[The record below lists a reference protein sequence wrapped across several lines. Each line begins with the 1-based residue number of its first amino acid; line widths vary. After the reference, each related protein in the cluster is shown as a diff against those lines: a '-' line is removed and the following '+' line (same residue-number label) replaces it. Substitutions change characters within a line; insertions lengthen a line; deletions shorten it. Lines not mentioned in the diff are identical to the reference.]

1 MFSRLSIIQITSRT
15 SFRKHNTINNIR
27 KPALLCPYVFK
38 RAKQGLLH
46 YTIDYQQFAKHIP
59 ARNLYVIRENVIR
72 AHSHTAQTFSLP
84 VSYQLC
90 QAQSNTAYQTYYII
104 PGNTDISLQ
113 QLIKSGSTLRSTPD
127 KQYKCTPCN
136 HTPWPSDRK
145 RADGH
150 TKQKTTD

>member
-72 AHSHTAQTFSLP
+72 AHSHTAQTFIISIMSSS
-84 VSYQLC
+84 VKHSI
-90 QAQSNTAYQTYYII
+90 SNLLYYTGQYRHII
-104 PGNTDISLQ
+104 Q

-127 KQYKCTPCN
+127 KQYNRTPC
-136 HTPWPSDRK
+136 TVSI
-145 RADGH
+145 G
-150 TKQKTTD
+150 QKKG